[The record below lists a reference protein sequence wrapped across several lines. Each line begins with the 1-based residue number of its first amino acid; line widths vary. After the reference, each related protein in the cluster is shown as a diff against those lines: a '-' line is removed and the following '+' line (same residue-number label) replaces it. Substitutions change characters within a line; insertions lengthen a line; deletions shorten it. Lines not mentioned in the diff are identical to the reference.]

1 MIPYITLKAIRRGTL
16 SPVLLIALVM
26 FPQIVE
32 TIYSPALPLI
42 AERFNVS
49 QIVAT
54 QTLSC
59 YFLAFALGVMVWGIL
74 CDLIGRRL
82 SVLLAL
88 LLYTLA
94 TLIALLAPSFSMLLL
109 ARIAMAFSA
118 AIGSIGTQTMIR
130 DQLSGDALRKLF
142 SVIGI
147 VLALSPMIGLILGAF
162 MSSLGG
168 VEAIFSLLSLIGV
181 ILLCWCMFSLPETKV
196 QPPSMPKIMP
206 LLGSMIRSRH
216 IWRCA
221 LLIASFNIMLFSYYQ
236 LAPFMFERL
245 DLPRSLYG
253 FSGIFLGVGTFIGAY
268 SNQYLIKR
276 SINGDRLILLA
287 IGLSLLSSLLVKGLE
302 SKSIFVLPMMGIM
315 IAYSIAIPNLLTIAL
330 KDYQHA
336 LGSAGAILGLL
347 YYALIGL
354 GLILAGMTS
363 SLGLVLIPLSLM
375 AFLIF
380 KL

>member
-1 MIPYITLKAIRRGTL
+1 MIPSITIKAIRRRTL

-54 QTLSC
+54 LTLSC

-130 DQLSGDALRKLF
+130 DQ
-142 SVIGI
+142 
-147 VLALSPMIGLILGAF
+147 
-162 MSSLGG
+162 
-168 VEAIFSLLSLIGV
+168 
-181 ILLCWCMFSLPETKV
+181 
-196 QPPSMPKIMP
+196 
-206 LLGSMIRSRH
+206 
-216 IWRCA
+216 
-221 LLIASFNIMLFSYYQ
+221 
-236 LAPFMFERL
+236 
-245 DLPRSLYG
+245 
-253 FSGIFLGVGTFIGAY
+253 
-268 SNQYLIKR
+268 
-276 SINGDRLILLA
+276 
-287 IGLSLLSSLLVKGLE
+287 
-302 SKSIFVLPMMGIM
+302 
-315 IAYSIAIPNLLTIAL
+315 
-330 KDYQHA
+330 
-336 LGSAGAILGLL
+336 
-347 YYALIGL
+347 
-354 GLILAGMTS
+354 
-363 SLGLVLIPLSLM
+363 
-375 AFLIF
+375 
-380 KL
+380 